1 MAKEFDIFWDETS
14 PFLVGNMIP
23 FISGQTFVHG
33 YMRQKLGLPNPDNG
47 LDFEKDLISFQKS
60 LTLYG

>member
-1 MAKEFDIFWDETS
+1 
-14 PFLVGNMIP
+14 VGNMIP

-33 YMRQKLGLPNPDNG
+33 YMRQKLGLPNPDNE